1 MILHV
6 ISKSGVI
13 RDEHFGFR
21 PRYSTSMQLAC
32 LVDRITG
39 NFGEKMFNGA
49 VFVVVAK
56 AFDTV

>member
-1 MILHV
+1 
-6 ISKSGVI
+6 
-13 RDEHFGFR
+13 
-21 PRYSTSMQLAC
+21 MQLAC